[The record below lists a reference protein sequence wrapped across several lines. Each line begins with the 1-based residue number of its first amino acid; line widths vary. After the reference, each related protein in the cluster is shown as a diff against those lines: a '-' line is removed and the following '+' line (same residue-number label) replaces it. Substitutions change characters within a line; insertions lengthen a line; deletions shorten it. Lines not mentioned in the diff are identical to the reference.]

1 MYMYL
6 HVAPR
11 PCICLLNHIP
21 IMASLVRQHVD
32 DGLMMMMGGA
42 KRPRPRTMTA
52 GKAQLISDD
61 AGLACLSVIDD
72 DAADMGVRSR
82 AGSSFGITA

>member
-1 MYMYL
+1 
-6 HVAPR
+6 
-11 PCICLLNHIP
+11 
-21 IMASLVRQHVD
+21 
-32 DGLMMMMGGA
+32 
-42 KRPRPRTMTA
+42 MTA